1 MFHYGGNL
9 CFTHLLGLHSA
20 YSRFLNKQGVPLLVF
35 GFLVKNHLFLVLT
48 KAETF
53 QDMYYFVIR
62 T

>member
-1 MFHYGGNL
+1 MFHS
-9 CFTHLLGLHSA
+9 FTKDIRILTLDSGINIGL
-20 YSRFLNKQGVPLLVF
+20 PLLVF

-48 KAETF
+48 NAETF